1 MQNSFHLQNT
11 NGVLLSMLG
20 LKTTLDEKTRSPGSA
35 PALDRGLDILE
46 RVSTSS
52 SGLTLSE
59 LSDQLELP
67 KNSVF
72 RITQTLLARGYLSR
86 DPETLSFQ
94 LTGRLLRLAPPR
106 WGAMSLPAVSRDSMT
121 ALRDE
126 VRETVQIGVLNG
138 LEGVIIDQVE
148 GLEPLR
154 IVVDLGLRFAL
165 HNNAPG
171 KLFLAHMESEHRRG
185 IISQIELTA
194 STPRTL
200 TTKTELHQECDR
212 ILTNGYATDH
222 AEADEGIHCVAAPIF
237 GANQTIVGA
246 IWISGPAKR
255 LPKSRF
261 QELGVRVIATGHRIS
276 RLIGEML

>member
-1 MQNSFHLQNT
+1 
-11 NGVLLSMLG
+11 MLG